1 MLVRVLILLLISLP
15 LFSEFNL
22 SEEAIVKQK
31 LEELKRQ
38 QIEEELRKEQELRE
52 RIENIKAQ
60 LKEIEEKLAKNIW
73 IKKYEN
79 YKTYFKI
86 NKELKEIEKEI
97 KKAKRR
103 HQRKLLKE
111 LEAKK
116 ETLQN
121 QIELLK
127 EYQESPFL
135 GILKPQEI
143 PPAPTIK
150 NPFDIITAFS
160 YIKRLNSSKEYYKQK
175 LLDLEEALNLLN
187 QRYALLTQLSKLEGK
202 KESFKELRKQIQDF
216 SETLKT
222 AKEILAVY
230 TRKIEENVL
239 KITEEIKIQGQRT
252 ASIVG
257 LIVGLFILS
266 FLFKWVIRRYI
277 QDNQRAYMANK
288 IVNFNFAL
296 LIIFILLFSY
306 LENVNYLVTILGFAS
321 AGIAQ
326 VSRLR

>member
-1 MLVRVLILLLISLP
+1 MLRAVFTLLLIFSTL
-15 LFSEFNL
+15 LAQRSEFNL
-22 SEEAIVKQK
+22 SEEELVKKKIEQLRK
-31 LEELKRQ
+31 KELERKLKEEERKRELEE
-38 QIEEELRKEQELRE
+38 
-52 RIENIKAQ
+52 NIRTQ

-86 NKELKEIEKEI
+86 HKELQAIEKEI
-97 KKAKRR
+97 KRAKRKR
-103 HQRKLLKE
+103 QRKLLKE
-111 LEAKK
+111 LETKK

-121 QIELLK
+121 QLELLK

-143 PPAPTIK
+143 PPAPAIK
-150 NPFDIITAFS
+150 NPFDIVTAFS

-175 LLDLEEALNLLN
+175 LIDLEEALNLLN
-187 QRYALLTQLSKLEGK
+187 QRYALLMQLNKLERK
-202 KESFKELRKQIQDF
+202 KEDYKDLRKQIQDF
-216 SETLKT
+216 TETLKT
-222 AKEILAVY
+222 AKELLSVY

-239 KITEEIKIQGQRT
+239 RITEEIKIQGERT
-252 ASIVG
+252 AYIVG

-266 FLFKWVIRRYI
+266 FILKWIIRRYI

-306 LENVNYLVTILGFAS
+306 IENVNYLVTILGFAS
-321 AGIAQ
+321 Q